1 MQIRMWKTMLP
12 VDKHQL
18 LLLLPK
24 GSLDKVKTVDNL
36 TGHTTCQS
44 IGYKTDSEVE
54 GQVKSQC
61 M

>member
-1 MQIRMWKTMLP
+1 MLP

-24 GSLDKVKTVDNL
+24 GSLGIVKTVDNL